1 MTKLFIIFLFIELL
15 LLTECDGISNNSLLI
30 RSRYFPLAYG
40 RLVPCMEDQS
50 HYNYIRFQYPYRKAE
65 EHYRFIMQ
73 ETSRY
78 RHLTAHEWSDYKGPW
93 LENYF
98 ISHFID
104 KPLHFF
110 NGLIP
115 LFIQWVDIQVNEF
128 TVKNSR
134 VPRYSS
140 LIEHLRNILLPNV
153 LYVTVSQSDKGLSYQ
168 KTTFRNILVLS
179 AGGYGHI
186 PIPLIK
192 GELNYVSPPS
202 IFENDVGFYGK
213 VRGRKKRD
221 VLMKKVLLSLEG
233 KHLTF
238 DFNMTALWRD
248 RIANTVFNLAP
259 RGVGRQS
266 YRTVE
271 IIQIGRIPVYMY
283 TDSPWVPYVG
293 SDIDLYSI
301 GIVANL
307 YSIRE
312 FIDRA
317 SNMQPS
323 QLDSMFRKIK
333 LAREYYTYAGVINQ
347 MELFFKDPLGPNGGY
362 LRCSRVPSTAI

>member
-1 MTKLFIIFLFIELL
+1 MW
-15 LLTECDGISNNSLLI
+15 LLTILPLLFFLCNANRSLSLQD
-30 RSRYFPLAYG
+30 RGQYFPLTYEK
-40 RLVPCMEDQS
+40 LVPCMKDDRLRNIIQ
-50 HYNYIRFQYPYRKAE
+50 FKYPHTDAE
-65 EHYRFIMQ
+65 EHYQFIMR
-73 ETSRY
+73 ETSQY
-78 RHLTAHEWSDYKGPW
+78 RNLPAHVWSDYNGPW
-93 LENYF
+93 IENYF
-98 ISHFID
+98 ISNFIG
-104 KPLHFF
+104 KPLSYF

-128 TVKNSR
+128 TTKNDSI
-134 VPRYSS
+134 PRYES
-140 LIEHLRNILLPNV
+140 LMAHMHRILRSDV
-153 LYVTVSQSDKGLSYQ
+153 LYVTVSQSDSGLSYR
-168 KTTFRNILVLS
+168 KKNFKNILVLS

-362 LRCSRVPSTAI
+362 LRCTRVPNSVM

>member
-1 MTKLFIIFLFIELL
+1 MRYFIYQSLL
-15 LLTECDGISNNSLLI
+15 LMLGNANTNNAGLSVGDVEV
-30 RSRYFPLAYG
+30 PLAYE
-40 RLVPCMEDQS
+40 RLLPCMTDS
-50 HYNYIRFQYPYRKAE
+50 LSKTYARFRYPHTDAE
-65 EHYRFIMQ
+65 EHYQFIMR
-73 ETSRY
+73 ETSQY
-78 RHLTAHEWSDYKGPW
+78 RNLPAHVWSDYNGPW
-93 LENYF
+93 IENYF
-98 ISHFID
+98 ISNFIG
-104 KPLHFF
+104 KPLSYF

-128 TVKNSR
+128 TTKNDSI
-134 VPRYSS
+134 PRYES
-140 LIEHLRNILLPNV
+140 LMAHMHRILRSDV
-153 LYVTVSQSDKGLSYQ
+153 LYVTVSQSDSGLSYR
-168 KTTFRNILVLS
+168 KKNFNNILVLS

-202 IFENDVGFYGK
+202 IFENDIGFYGK
-213 VRGRKKRD
+213 VRGRRQRD
-221 VLMKKVLLSLEG
+221 ILIRKIAFLVIGMNLKYNI
-233 KHLTF
+233 
-238 DFNMTALWRD
+238 NMTALWRD

-362 LRCSRVPSTAI
+362 LRCSRVPYSVL